1 VLTGC
6 VLALTSIVLVS
17 QERRSPGATATLA
30 VPVAL
35 GCGLALGAF
44 YTCLHPTTK
53 AAGLWPLV
61 MARAVSLPILLGA
74 TRVTGRSLRLPL
86 RVMAIVLPCGVLDII
101 ANVCYLIA
109 VRQGMLSVVATLA
122 SLNPVVTVG
131 LAWWLL
137 HERLRLPQYIG
148 LAVGVAAMAMI
159 SLG

>member
-1 VLTGC
+1 
-6 VLALTSIVLVS
+6 
-17 QERRSPGATATLA
+17 
-30 VPVAL
+30 
-35 GCGLALGAF
+35 
-44 YTCLHPTTK
+44 
-53 AAGLWPLV
+53 
-61 MARAVSLPILLGA
+61 
-74 TRVTGRSLRLPL
+74 
-86 RVMAIVLPCGVLDII
+86 VLDII

-137 HERLRLPQYIG
+137 HERLRPPQYIG